1 MYTIELIKDL
11 SEKLERGEISP
22 NQCLS
27 TLTKLRNERQQL
39 KERCEAMLMTEYKI
53 QANSRTLMYKA
64 NPEWFELRLKLI
76 SAWRDCRVSNTNN
89 LKEQI
94 SYLADKDLAYIDP
107 IKLEAL
113 DITNKDIVG
122 IYKSLEELILI
133 PKK

>member
-11 SEKLERGEISP
+11 SEKLERGLITP

-27 TLTKLRNERQQL
+27 TLSTLMFERLDL
-39 KERCEAMLMTEYKI
+39 KEKCESMLRVEREKHSSKRME
-53 QANSRTLMYKA
+53 MYKA
-64 NPEWFELRLKLI
+64 NPEWFELHLKLI
-76 SAWRDCRVSNTNN
+76 SAWRDCRVSNTKN

-107 IKLEAL
+107 VKLEAL